1 MNPKEPIM
9 STYLTKRMLYML
21 IILFAASLLIFCL
34 YALTP
39 GDFITG
45 NIKLT
50 AERKAELREIYGLN
64 KPVLERYGTW
74 MKNAFHGDFGYSL
87 AQQKPV
93 LQLFG
98 DYIWNSFLLA
108 AVSTFL
114 TWLIAVIIGVIS
126 AYKQYSWF
134 DTLVMVAIFAAMS
147 LPSFFIGLFLI
158 KILAVDL
165 KWLPPG
171 GMMTTGSNATGFAY
185 FKEVVHHMTLP
196 VIVMTL
202 LGLGSLT
209 RYFRSN
215 MIDVLKQDYIR
226 TARAKGLKE
235 RKVLFTHALRNAL
248 LPAITLVGFELPA
261 LFGGS
266 IIIEQIFNWPGIGQL
281 YMKSFGLRD
290 YPLLM
295 GFTMFLA
302 ILTVIGTLLS
312 DILYRVADPRVRL

>member
-1 MNPKEPIM
+1 M

-34 YALTP
+34 YAFTP

-74 MKNAFHGDFGYSL
+74 MNNAFHGDFGYSL

-134 DTLVMVAIFAAMS
+134 DTLVMIAIFAAMS

-171 GMMTTGSNATGFAY
+171 GMMTTGSNAAGMAY

>member
-1 MNPKEPIM
+1 
-9 STYLTKRMLYML
+9 MLVIL
-21 IILFAASLLIFCL
+21 IAASFLIFSL

-39 GDFITG
+39 GDFISG
-45 NIKLT
+45 NIKLSP
-50 AERKAELREIYGLN
+50 ERKAELREIYGLN
-64 KPVLERYGTW
+64 KPLLERYGLW
-74 MKNAFHGDFGYSL
+74 MKNAFHGDFGFSL

-93 LQLFG
+93 LKLFN

-108 AVSTFL
+108 IVSTFL
-114 TWLIAVIIGVIS
+114 TWFIAVIIGVVA

-134 DTLVMVAIFAAMS
+134 DTLVMIAIFAAMS
-147 LPSFFIGLFLI
+147 IPSFFIGLYLI

-171 GMMTTGSNATGFAY
+171 GMLTTGSNATGFAY
-185 FKEVVHHMTLP
+185 LTEVLHHMLLP
-196 VIVMTL
+196 VIVLTL

-215 MIDVLKQDYIR
+215 MIEVIKQDYIR

-235 RKVLFTHALRNAL
+235 GKVLFTHALRNAL

-266 IIIEQIFNWPGIGQL
+266 LITEKIFNWPGIGQL
-281 YMKSFGLRD
+281 YIQSFSLRD

-295 GFTMFLA
+295 GFTMFIA
-302 ILTVIGTLLS
+302 VLTVIGTLIS
-312 DILYRVADPRVRL
+312 DILYHIADPRVRL

>member
-1 MNPKEPIM
+1 M
-9 STYLTKRMLYML
+9 STYLTKRLLYMIL
-21 IILFAASLLIFCL
+21 ILFTASLLIFIL
-34 YALTP
+34 YANTP

-64 KPVLERYGTW
+64 KPVLERYGIW
-74 MKNAFHGDFGYSL
+74 LGNALHGDLGYSL

-93 LQLFG
+93 LQLFN

-114 TWLIAVIIGVIS
+114 TWLIAVIIGVVS
-126 AYKQYSWF
+126 AYRQYSWF

-171 GMMTTGSNATGFAY
+171 GMITTGSNATGIVY
-185 FKEVVHHMTLP
+185 FKEVLRHMTLP

-215 MIDVLKQDYIR
+215 MIDVLRQDYIR
-226 TARAKGLKE
+226 TARAKGLNE
-235 RKVLFTHALRNAL
+235 RRVLFKHALKNAL
-248 LPAITLVGFELPA
+248 LPAITLVGFELPS

-266 IIIEQIFNWPGIGQL
+266 IIIEQIFNWPGVGQL

-295 GFTMFLA
+295 GFTMLLA

-312 DILYRVADPRVRL
+312 DLLYRVADPRVRL

>member
-1 MNPKEPIM
+1 M
-9 STYLTKRMLYML
+9 STYITKRILYMV
-21 IILFAASLLIFCL
+21 IILFAASFLIFCL

-50 AERKAELREIYGLN
+50 PERKAELREIYGLN
-64 KPVLERYGTW
+64 KPVIERYLLW

-93 LQLFG
+93 LTLFNQ
-98 DYIWNSFLLA
+98 YIWNSFLLA
-108 AVSTFL
+108 VVSTFL
-114 TWLIAVIIGVIS
+114 TWLIAVVVGVVA

-134 DTLVMVAIFAAMS
+134 DTIVMLGLFAAMS
-147 LPSFFIGLFLI
+147 IPSFFIGLFLI
-158 KILAVDL
+158 KILAVDW

-171 GMMTTGSNATGFAY
+171 GMLTTGSNATGMAY
-185 FKEVVHHMTLP
+185 VKEVIHHMTLP
-196 VIVMTL
+196 VMVMTL
-202 LGLGSLT
+202 LGVGSLT

-215 MIDVLKQDYIR
+215 MIEVIKQDYIR

-248 LPAITLVGFELPA
+248 LPAITLVGFELPG

-266 IIIEQIFNWPGIGQL
+266 LIIEKIFNWPGIGQL
-281 YMKSFGLRD
+281 YMQSFTLRD

-295 GFTMFLA
+295 GFTLFIA
-302 ILTVIGTLLS
+302 ILTVIGTFIS

>member
-1 MNPKEPIM
+1 M
-9 STYLTKRMLYML
+9 STYFVKRLTYMA
-21 IILFAASLLIFCL
+21 IILLAASFLIFSL

-50 AERKAELREIYGLN
+50 PERKAELREIYGLS
-64 KPVLERYGTW
+64 KPLMERYLTW
-74 MKNAFHGDFGYSL
+74 MTNAIHGDFGYSL

-93 LQLFG
+93 LTLFNQ
-98 DYIWNSFLLA
+98 YIWNSFLLA
-108 AVSTFL
+108 VVSTFF
-114 TWLIAVIIGVIS
+114 TWLIAVVVGVIA

-134 DTLVMVAIFAAMS
+134 DTLVMVLIFAAMS
-147 LPSFFIGLFLI
+147 IPSFFIGLFLI
-158 KILAVDL
+158 KVLAVDL

-171 GMMTTGSNATGFAY
+171 GMITTGSNAQGFAY
-185 FKEVVHHMTLP
+185 VKEVIHHMTLP

-202 LGLGSLT
+202 LGVGSLT

-215 MIDVLKQDYIR
+215 MIDVIKQDYIR
-226 TARAKGLKE
+226 TARAKGLTE

-266 IIIEQIFNWPGIGQL
+266 LIIEKIFNWPGIGQL
-281 YMKSFGLRD
+281 YMQSFGLRD

-295 GFTMFLA
+295 GFTMFIA
-302 ILTVIGTLLS
+302 VLTVIGTLLS
-312 DILYRVADPRVRL
+312 DILYHLADPRVKL

>member
-1 MNPKEPIM
+1 M
-9 STYLTKRMLYML
+9 STYLTKRLLYML
-21 IILFAASLLIFCL
+21 VILFAASLLIFCL
-34 YALTP
+34 YASTP

-50 AERKAELREIYGLN
+50 TERKAELREIYGLN
-64 KPVLERYGTW
+64 KPMLERYGIW
-74 MKNAFHGDFGYSL
+74 MNNAFHGDFGYSL

-93 LQLFG
+93 LQLFN

-114 TWLIAVIIGVIS
+114 TWVIAVIVGVIS

-171 GMMTTGSNATGFAY
+171 GMITTGSNATGLAY
-185 FKEVVHHMTLP
+185 LEEVVRHMALP
-196 VIVMTL
+196 VVVMTL

-266 IIIEQIFNWPGIGQL
+266 LIIEQIFNWPGIGQL

-295 GFTMFLA
+295 GFTMFIA

>member
-1 MNPKEPIM
+1 M
-9 STYLTKRMLYML
+9 SAYLTKRISYML
-21 IILFAASLLIFCL
+21 IILLAASLLIFSL

-39 GDFITG
+39 GDFISN
-45 NIKLT
+45 NIKLSP
-50 AERKAELREIYGLN
+50 ERKAELREIYGLN
-64 KPVLERYGTW
+64 KPVLERYGVW
-74 MKNAFHGDFGYSL
+74 MKNVFHGDFGFSL

-93 LQLFG
+93 LTLFNE
-98 DYIWNSFLLA
+98 YIWNSFLLA
-108 AVSTFL
+108 IVSTFL
-114 TWLIAVIIGVIS
+114 TWFIAVIIGVIS

-134 DTLVMVAIFAAMS
+134 DTLVMVLIFAAMS

-158 KILAVDL
+158 KICAVDF

-171 GMMTTGSNATGFAY
+171 GMLTTGSNATGWPY
-185 FKEVVHHMTLP
+185 IREVISHMTLP
-196 VIVMTL
+196 VVVMTL
-202 LGLGSLT
+202 LGVGSLT

-215 MIDVLKQDYIR
+215 MIDVIKQDYIR

-235 RKVLFTHALRNAL
+235 SKVLFRHALRNAL

-266 IIIEQIFNWPGIGQL
+266 LIIEKIFNWPGIGQL
-281 YMKSFGLRD
+281 YLQSFGLRD

-295 GFTMFLA
+295 GFTMMLA

-312 DILYRVADPRVRL
+312 DVLYHIADPRVRLH

>member
-1 MNPKEPIM
+1 M
-9 STYLTKRMLYML
+9 SAYLTKRISYML
-21 IILFAASLLIFCL
+21 IILLAASLLIFSL

-39 GDFITG
+39 GDYISN
-45 NIKLT
+45 NIKLSP
-50 AERKAELREIYGLN
+50 ERKAELREIYGLN
-64 KPVLERYGTW
+64 KPLLERYGIW
-74 MKNAFHGDFGYSL
+74 MKNAIHGDLGYSL

-93 LQLFG
+93 LTLFNE
-98 DYIWNSFLLA
+98 YIWNSFLLA
-108 AVSTFL
+108 IVSTFL
-114 TWLIAVIIGVIS
+114 TWLIAVIVGVVS

-134 DTLVMVAIFAAMS
+134 DTLMTILIFAAMS

-171 GMMTTGSNATGFAY
+171 GMLTTGTNAVGMAY
-185 FKEVVHHMTLP
+185 FKEVIHHMTLP

-202 LGLGSLT
+202 LGVGSLS
-209 RYFRSN
+209 RYFRSS
-215 MIDVLKQDYIR
+215 MIDVIKQDYIR

-235 RKVLFTHALRNAL
+235 SKVLFRHALRNAL

-266 IIIEQIFNWPGIGQL
+266 IIIEKIFNWPGIGQL
-281 YMKSFGLRD
+281 YMQSFGLRD

-295 GFTMFLA
+295 GFTMLLA
-302 ILTVIGTLLS
+302 ILTVIGTLIS
-312 DILYRVADPRVRL
+312 DVLYQIADPRVRLH

>member
-1 MNPKEPIM
+1 M
-9 STYLTKRMLYML
+9 SAYFVKRFTYMV
-21 IILFAASLLIFCL
+21 IILLAASFLIFSL

-50 AERKAELREIYGLN
+50 PERKAELREIYGLN
-64 KPVLERYGTW
+64 KPLIERYLTW
-74 MKNAFHGDFGYSL
+74 MKNAVHGDFGYSL

-93 LQLFG
+93 LTLFNQ
-98 DYIWNSFLLA
+98 YIWNSFLLA
-108 AVSTFL
+108 IVSTFL
-114 TWLIAVIIGVIS
+114 TWLIAVVVGVIA

-134 DTLVMVAIFAAMS
+134 DSLVMVLIFAAMS
-147 LPSFFIGLFLI
+147 IPSFFIGLFLI
-158 KILAVDL
+158 KVLAVDL

-171 GMMTTGSNATGFAY
+171 GMITTGSNAQGLAY
-185 FKEVVHHMTLP
+185 IKEVIHHMTLP

-202 LGLGSLT
+202 LGVGSLT

-215 MIDVLKQDYIR
+215 MIDVIKQDYIR
-226 TARAKGLKE
+226 TARAKGLTE

-266 IIIEQIFNWPGIGQL
+266 LIIERIFNWPGIGQL
-281 YMKSFGLRD
+281 YMQSFGLRD

-295 GFTMFLA
+295 GFTMFIA
-302 ILTVIGTLLS
+302 VLTVIGTLLS
-312 DILYRVADPRVRL
+312 DILYHLADPRVKL

>member
-1 MNPKEPIM
+1 M
-9 STYLTKRMLYML
+9 SAYLSKRLLYMV

-34 YALTP
+34 YASTP

-64 KPVLERYGTW
+64 KPMLERYGIW
-74 MKNAFHGDFGYSL
+74 MKNALHGDFGYSL

-93 LQLFG
+93 LQLFN

-114 TWLIAVIIGVIS
+114 TWVIAVIIGVIS

-134 DTLVMVAIFAAMS
+134 DTLVMIAIFAAMS

-171 GMMTTGSNATGFAY
+171 GIITTGSNATGLAY
-185 FKEVVHHMTLP
+185 FKEIVTHMTLP
-196 VIVMTL
+196 VVVMTL

-226 TARAKGLKE
+226 TARAKGLK
-235 RKVLFTHALRNAL
+235 NARCYLHTPYVMPCCPQLHWLVSSFQHYLADHL
-248 LPAITLVGFELPA
+248 LLKKY
-261 LFGGS
+261 S
-266 IIIEQIFNWPGIGQL
+266 IGLGLASCICSPSDLGIIL
-281 YMKSFGLRD
+281 C
-290 YPLLM
+290 
-295 GFTMFLA
+295 
-302 ILTVIGTLLS
+302 
-312 DILYRVADPRVRL
+312 

>member
-1 MNPKEPIM
+1 M
-9 STYLTKRMLYML
+9 STYITKRILYMI
-21 IILFAASLLIFCL
+21 IILFAASFLIFCL

-50 AERKAELREIYGLN
+50 PERKAELREIYGLN
-64 KPVLERYGTW
+64 KPVIERYWTW

-93 LQLFG
+93 LTLFNQ
-98 DYIWNSFLLA
+98 YIWNSFLLA
-108 AVSTFL
+108 IISTFL
-114 TWLIAVIIGVIS
+114 TWFIAVVVGVFV
-126 AYKQYSWF
+126 AYKQYSWI
-134 DTLVMVAIFAAMS
+134 DTFVMLFLFAAMS
-147 LPSFFIGLFLI
+147 IPSFFIGLFLI
-158 KILAVDL
+158 KILAVDW

-171 GMMTTGSNATGFAY
+171 GMLTTGSNATGLAY
-185 FKEVVHHMTLP
+185 VKEVIHHMTLP

-202 LGLGSLT
+202 LGVGSLT

-215 MIDVLKQDYIR
+215 MIDVIKQDYIR

-266 IIIEQIFNWPGIGQL
+266 LIIEKIFNWPGIGQL
-281 YMKSFGLRD
+281 YMQSFTLRD

-295 GFTMFLA
+295 GFTMFIA

>member
-1 MNPKEPIM
+1 M
-9 STYLTKRMLYML
+9 SAYLSKRLLYMV

-34 YALTP
+34 YASTP

-64 KPVLERYGTW
+64 KPVLERYGVW
-74 MKNAFHGDFGYSL
+74 MKNALHGDFGYSL

-93 LQLFG
+93 LQLFN

-114 TWLIAVIIGVIS
+114 TWVIAVIIGVIS
-126 AYKQYSWF
+126 AYKQYSLF
-134 DTLVMVAIFAAMS
+134 DTLVMIAIFAAMS

-171 GMMTTGSNATGFAY
+171 GIITTGSNATGLAY
-185 FKEVVHHMTLP
+185 FKEVVLHMTLP
-196 VIVMTL
+196 VVVMTL

-235 RKVLFTHALRNAL
+235 QKVLFTHALRNAL

-266 IIIEQIFNWPGIGQL
+266 LIIEKIFNWPGIGQL
-281 YMKSFGLRD
+281 YMQSFGLRD

-295 GFTMFLA
+295 GFTMFIA

-312 DILYRVADPRVRL
+312 DILYRIADPRVRL

>member
-1 MNPKEPIM
+1 M
-9 STYLTKRMLYML
+9 STYLTKRLLYMIL
-21 IILFAASLLIFCL
+21 ILFTASLLIFIL
-34 YALTP
+34 YANTP

-64 KPVLERYGTW
+64 KPVLERYGIW
-74 MKNAFHGDFGYSL
+74 LGNALHGDLGYSL

-93 LQLFG
+93 LQLFN

-114 TWLIAVIIGVIS
+114 TWLIAVIIGVVS
-126 AYKQYSWF
+126 AYRQYSWF

-171 GMMTTGSNATGFAY
+171 GMITTGSNATGIVY
-185 FKEVVHHMTLP
+185 FKEVLRHMTLP

-215 MIDVLKQDYIR
+215 MIDVLRQDYIR
-226 TARAKGLKE
+226 TARAKGLNE
-235 RKVLFTHALRNAL
+235 RRVLFKHALKNAL
-248 LPAITLVGFELPA
+248 LPAITLVGFELPS

-266 IIIEQIFNWPGIGQL
+266 IIIEQIFNWPGVGQL

-295 GFTMFLA
+295 GFTMLLA

-312 DILYRVADPRVRL
+312 DLLYRVADPRGRV

>member
-1 MNPKEPIM
+1 M
-9 STYLTKRMLYML
+9 SSFLTKRLTYMI
-21 IILFAASLLIFCL
+21 IILLAASMMIFFL
-34 YALTP
+34 YAMTP
-39 GDFITG
+39 GDFISG
-45 NIKLT
+45 NLKLSP
-50 AERKAELREIYGLN
+50 ERKAELREIYGLN
-64 KPVLERYGTW
+64 KPILKRYGNW
-74 MKNAFHGDFGYSL
+74 LGNALHGNFGYSL

-93 LQLFG
+93 LTLFNE
-98 DYIWNSFLLA
+98 YIWNSFLLA
-108 AVSTFL
+108 IVTTFL
-114 TWLIAVIIGVIS
+114 TWMIAVIIGVVA

-134 DTLVMVAIFAAMS
+134 DTLVMVLIFAAMS
-147 LPSFFIGLFLI
+147 VPSFFIGLYLI
-158 KILAVDL
+158 KIAAVDL

-171 GMMTTGSNATGFAY
+171 GMLNTGSNATGMEY
-185 FKEVVHHMTLP
+185 VQEVLQHMTLP

-215 MIDVLKQDYIR
+215 MIDVIQQDYIR

-266 IIIEQIFNWPGIGQL
+266 LIIEKIFNWPGIGQL
-281 YMKSFGLRD
+281 YMQSFSLRD

-295 GFTMFLA
+295 GFTMLIA
-302 ILTVIGTLLS
+302 ILSVIGTLLS
-312 DILYRVADPRVRL
+312 DILYRIADPRVKV

>member
-1 MNPKEPIM
+1 M
-9 STYLTKRMLYML
+9 SAYLSKRLLYMV

-34 YALTP
+34 YASTP

-64 KPVLERYGTW
+64 KPVLERYGIW
-74 MKNAFHGDFGYSL
+74 MKNALHGDFGYSL

-93 LQLFG
+93 LQLFN
-98 DYIWNSFLLA
+98 DYIWNSFLLG

-114 TWLIAVIIGVIS
+114 TWVIAVIIGVIS

-134 DTLVMVAIFAAMS
+134 DTLVMIAIFAAMS
-147 LPSFFIGLFLI
+147 APSFFIGLFLI

-171 GMMTTGSNATGFAY
+171 GIITTGSNATGLAY
-185 FKEVVHHMTLP
+185 FKEIVTHMTLP
-196 VIVMTL
+196 VVVMTL

-266 IIIEQIFNWPGIGQL
+266 LIIEKIFNWPGIGQL
-281 YMKSFGLRD
+281 YMQSFGLRD

-295 GFTMFLA
+295 GFTMFIA

-312 DILYRVADPRVRL
+312 DVLYRIADPRVRL

>member
-1 MNPKEPIM
+1 M
-9 STYLTKRMLYML
+9 STYITKRILYM
-21 IILFAASLLIFCL
+21 IVILFAASFLIFCL

-50 AERKAELREIYGLN
+50 PERKAELREIYGLN
-64 KPVLERYGTW
+64 KPVIERYAIW

-87 AQQKPV
+87 SQQKPV
-93 LQLFG
+93 LSLFNQ
-98 DYIWNSFLLA
+98 YIWNSFLLA
-108 AVSTFL
+108 VVSTFL
-114 TWLIAVIIGVIS
+114 TWLIAVVVGVVA

-134 DTLVMVAIFAAMS
+134 DTIVMVALFAAMS
-147 LPSFFIGLFLI
+147 IPSFFIGLFLI
-158 KILAVDL
+158 KMLAVDW

-171 GMMTTGSNATGFAY
+171 GMLTTGSNSTGLAY
-185 FKEVVHHMTLP
+185 VREVIHHMMLP
-196 VIVMTL
+196 VMVMTL
-202 LGLGSLT
+202 LGVGSLT

-215 MIDVLKQDYIR
+215 MIDVIKQDYIR

-266 IIIEQIFNWPGIGQL
+266 LIIEKIFNWPGIGQL
-281 YMKSFGLRD
+281 YMQSFSLRD

-295 GFTMFLA
+295 GFTLFIA
-302 ILTVIGTLLS
+302 ILTVIGTLVS
-312 DILYRVADPRVRL
+312 DILYHVADPRVRL

>member
-1 MNPKEPIM
+1 MV
-9 STYLTKRMLYML
+9 

-34 YALTP
+34 YASTP

-64 KPVLERYGTW
+64 KPMLERYGIW
-74 MKNAFHGDFGYSL
+74 MKNALHGDFGYSL

-93 LQLFG
+93 LQLFN

-114 TWLIAVIIGVIS
+114 TWVIAVIIGVIS

-134 DTLVMVAIFAAMS
+134 DTLVMIAIFAAMS

-171 GMMTTGSNATGFAY
+171 GIITTGSNATGLAY
-185 FKEVVHHMTLP
+185 FKEIVTHMTLP
-196 VIVMTL
+196 VVVMTL

-226 TARAKGLKE
+226 TARAKGLRE

-266 IIIEQIFNWPGIGQL
+266 LIIEKIFNWPGIGQL
-281 YMKSFGLRD
+281 YMQSFGLRD

-295 GFTMFLA
+295 GFTMFIA

-312 DILYRVADPRVRL
+312 DVLYRIADPRVRL

>member
-1 MNPKEPIM
+1 M
-9 STYLTKRMLYML
+9 STYLTKRLLYML

-64 KPVLERYGTW
+64 KPVLERYGLW
-74 MKNAFHGDFGYSL
+74 MKNAFHGDFGTSL

-114 TWLIAVIIGVIS
+114 TWVIAVIVGVVS

-171 GMMTTGSNATGFAY
+171 GMITTGSNATGLAY
-185 FKEVVHHMTLP
+185 LNEVVRHMTLP
-196 VIVMTL
+196 VVVMVL

-215 MIDVLKQDYIR
+215 MIDVLQQDYIR

-266 IIIEQIFNWPGIGQL
+266 LIIEQIFNWPGIGQL

-295 GFTMFLA
+295 GFTMFIA
-302 ILTVIGTLLS
+302 ILTVIGTLFS